1 MPARCTPDGRGTS
14 NTKQLPCH
22 LLEKRKSHGQ
32 SRAIDGA
39 GRAAGF
45 TNVVSKRTLWAHCGR
60 KTGARGWCVHGAGA
74 APVHESAG

>member
-1 MPARCTPDGRGTS
+1 MPARCTPDGRGAS

-22 LLEKRKSHGQ
+22 LLEKWKSHGQ

-45 TNVVSKRTLWAHCGR
+45 TNAVSKRTLWAHCGR
-60 KTGARGWCVHGAGA
+60 KTGARGWCALIAGA
-74 APVHESAG
+74 